1 MRVIKKANHPPH
13 LKQKRKGQYSGAPLG
28 SYCVDM
34 RMLGIRFFVVYLEV
48 LTIAKLDH
56 QLNEEIR
63 DKELRVIGPDGAQ
76 LGIMSA
82 AQANALAEEQEMDL
96 VKISP
101 NAVPP
106 VCKIMDYSKFCFDQ
120 KKREKEAKKNQ
131 KVVEIKE
138 IRMSPSIDTNDLNT
152 KVKNAQKFLK
162 DGNRVKVSVRF
173 RGREM
178 AHTNLG
184 EKLLMDFAQACSELA
199 NMEKNPKLEGRFM
212 AMFLAP
218 KNSK

>member
-1 MRVIKKANHPPH
+1 
-13 LKQKRKGQYSGAPLG
+13 
-28 SYCVDM
+28 
-34 RMLGIRFFVVYLEV
+34 MLGHPLFVVYLEV

-63 DKELRVIGPDGAQ
+63 DKEVRLIGADGAQ
-76 LGIMSA
+76 LGIVSSA
-82 AQANALAEEQEMDL
+82 EANAMAEEQGMDL

-120 KKREKEAKKNQ
+120 KKREKEARKNQ

-138 IRMSPSIDTNDLNT
+138 IRMSPSIDTNDFNT
-152 KVKNAQKFLK
+152 KVKSAVKFLN
-162 DGNRVKVSVRF
+162 DGNRVKVTVRF

-178 AHTNLG
+178 AHTSLG
-184 EKLLMDFAQACSELA
+184 QELLAKFGAECSEIA
-199 NMEKNPKLEGRFM
+199 TIAKDAKLEGRNM
-212 AMFLAP
+212 SMFLSP